1 MLKKWILAGVYFCRI
16 LKKKNISAFAAST
29 AFFLFLS
36 LIPALMLLCGIIPY
50 TPLTEAN
57 LMKAV
62 TDIAP
67 DTMDAMLIG
76 MIAQVY
82 DKSVGI
88 ISISAIVTLW
98 SAGKGILALM
108 RGLNAVN
115 DVEESRNYFVLRLV
129 ASFYTV
135 LILVLIV
142 VSLFIMVFGN
152 LLAEVLGSVFSE
164 SAHLLN
170 MLMPVRILVIWAVQA
185 VVIGCMYAYVPGRKT
200 GLKMQL
206 PGAVTAAVGWSL
218 VTWGFSV
225 YVEEFNG
232 FSAYG
237 NLTTII
243 ILMLWLYFCMYIVL
257 AGACLNRYFKQGF
270 WRILNKKRI
279 DKKENTY

>member
-1 MLKKWILAGVYFCRI
+1 MLKKWILAGVYFSRAM
-16 LKKKNISAFAAST
+16 KRKNISAFAAST

-36 LIPALMLLCGIIPY
+36 LIPALMLLCAIIPY

-67 DTMDAMLIG
+67 DTMDAMLVG

-88 ISISAIVTLW
+88 ISVSAIVTLW

-152 LLAEVLGSVFSE
+152 LLAEVIENMFSGSVYLFDM
-164 SAHLLN
+164 LL
-170 MLMPVRILVIWAVQA
+170 PVRILVIWAVQA

-206 PGAVTAAVGWSL
+206 PGAVTAAVGWSF
-218 VTWGFSV
+218 VTWGFSL

-232 FSAYG
+232 FTAYG

-257 AGACLNRYFKQGF
+257 AGACLNRYFKPGF
-270 WRILNKKRI
+270 WQFTVKKRI

>member
-1 MLKKWILAGVYFCRI
+1 MLKKWILAGVYFAKT

-36 LIPALMLLCGIIPY
+36 LIPALILLCGIIPY

-82 DKSVGI
+82 DNSVGI
-88 ISISAIVTLW
+88 ISVSAIVTLW

-115 DVEESRNYFVLRLV
+115 DVEEDRNYFVLRLV

-152 LLAEVLGSVFSE
+152 LLAEVIENMFSRG
-164 SAHLLN
+164 AYLFD
-170 MLMPVRILVIWAVQA
+170 MLMPVRMLIIWAVQA
-185 VVIGCMYAYVPGRKT
+185 VVIGCIYAYVPGRKT
-200 GLKMQL
+200 SLKMQL

-218 VTWGFSV
+218 VTFGFSV

-232 FSAYG
+232 FTTYG

-257 AGACLNRYFKQGF
+257 AGACLNRYFKPGF
-270 WRILNKKRI
+270 WNFLTKKRI